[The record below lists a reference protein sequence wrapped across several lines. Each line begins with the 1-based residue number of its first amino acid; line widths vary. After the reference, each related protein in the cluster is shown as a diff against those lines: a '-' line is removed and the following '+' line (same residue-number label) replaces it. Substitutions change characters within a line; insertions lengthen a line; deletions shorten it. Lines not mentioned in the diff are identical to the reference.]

1 MMRPAHMPRHPVSI
15 VAGLMIVAVTNVA
28 AAQATGTPASTS
40 PSASA
45 TDDAAGLVAQG
56 QKLNAQGKQTEALAL
71 YKRALEADP
80 HFSDAHF
87 ATGIAL
93 DLEGHYPEARTHLQE
108 AITSAT
114 SDSVKARALRTMAVS
129 YAFTREAAEAA
140 KYERQ
145 VIDADLAKQ
154 DWLGAADV
162 DDELARIYLESGDL
176 DNAYKWYEN
185 GHETALKKTD
195 LPAAQRDLWDFRWE
209 HAEARI
215 AARRGQR
222 ANATRHVAA
231 AKAIIDRGTNPDQ
244 VKFFPYLTGYVA
256 LYLGD
261 YQQAITDLQKA
272 DQHDAFILGLIA
284 QAYEKM
290 GDKTRA
296 LDYYRQVL
304 TINTHNPPNAFARP
318 LAEQKVT
325 A

>member
-1 MMRPAHMPRHPVSI
+1 MMRTICIPCHPVSI
-15 VAGLMIVAVTNVA
+15 VTGLMIVAAANVA
-28 AAQATGTPASTS
+28 AAQASATPPSQS
-40 PSASA
+40 PSP
-45 TDDAAGLVAQG
+45 TDDPAGLVAQG
-56 QKLNAQGKQTEALAL
+56 EKLNAQGKQAAAMAL
-71 YKRALEADP
+71 YKRALQVDP
-80 HFSDAHF
+80 HFSDAHL

-93 DLEGHYPEARTHLQE
+93 DLEGQYAEARTHLQE
-108 AITSAT
+108 AIASAA
-114 SDSVKARALRTMAVS
+114 SDSVKARALRTMAIS
-129 YAFTREAAEAA
+129 YAFTRQAGEAA
-140 KYERQ
+140 KYEQQ

-176 DNAYKWYEN
+176 DNAYRWYQT

-215 AARRGQR
+215 AARRGQH
-222 ANATRHVAA
+222 ANAAQHVAA

-272 DQHDAFILGLIA
+272 DQHDPFILGLIA

-290 GDKTRA
+290 GDKA
-296 LDYYRQVL
+296 HAMDYYRQVL

-318 LAEQKVT
+318 LAKQKVT
-325 A
+325 V

>member
-1 MMRPAHMPRHPVSI
+1 MMRTARIPCRPASI
-15 VAGLMIVAVTNVA
+15 VTGLMIVGVAHMA
-28 AAQATGTPASTS
+28 AAQA
-40 PSASA
+40 SA
-45 TDDAAGLVAQG
+45 TPPSQSAPPTDDPAALVAQG
-56 QKLNAQGKQTEALAL
+56 QKLDAQGKEADALAL

-80 HFSDAHF
+80 HFSDAHLG
-87 ATGIAL
+87 TGVTL
-93 DLEGHYPEARTHLQE
+93 DLEGHYAEARAHLQE
-108 AITSAT
+108 AIASAP
-114 SDSVKARALRTMAVS
+114 DSVKARALRTMAVS
-129 YAFTREAAEAA
+129 YAFTRQADEAA

-145 VIDADLAKQ
+145 VIDPDLSKQ

-176 DNAYKWYEN
+176 DNAYKWYQT

-222 ANATRHVAA
+222 AAAEQHVAA

-272 DQHDAFILGLIA
+272 DQHDPFILSLIA
-284 QAYEKM
+284 QAYEKI
-290 GDKTRA
+290 GDKA
-296 LDYYRQVL
+296 QAMNYYRQVL
-304 TINTHNPPNAFARP
+304 TVNTHNPPNAFARP
-318 LAEQKVT
+318 LAKEKV
-325 A
+325 AA

>member
-1 MMRPAHMPRHPVSI
+1 MMRAARIPCHPMSI
-15 VAGLMIVAVTNVA
+15 VTSLMLVTVAHVA
-28 AAQATGTPASTS
+28 AAQGSAAAPSQS
-40 PSASA
+40 PPA
-45 TDDAAGLVAQG
+45 TDDPAALVAQG
-56 QKLNAQGKQTEALAL
+56 QKLSIQGNQAAALAS
-71 YKRALEADP
+71 YKRALQADP
-80 HFSDAHF
+80 HFSDAHL

-93 DLEGHYPEARTHLQE
+93 DLEGHYAEARTHLQE
-108 AITSAT
+108 AIASAS
-114 SDSVKARALRTMAVS
+114 SDSVKARALRTLAIS
-129 YAFTREAAEAA
+129 YAFTRQADQAA

-176 DNAYKWYEN
+176 DNAYKWYQS
-185 GHETALKKTD
+185 GHETALKKAD

-222 ANATRHVAA
+222 ASAEQHIAA

-272 DQHDAFILGLIA
+272 DQHDPFILGLIA

-290 GDKTRA
+290 GDNPHA
-296 LDYYRQVL
+296 MDCYRQVL

-318 LAEQKVT
+318 LAKEKV
-325 A
+325 AA